1 MHLRLY
7 LTTLNPTDSVTRG
20 FLPAAK
26 ALGWEVTILTDR
38 PESYPGHETIPAD
51 VHDPRTVIDVIAR
64 HHRPDV
70 IFSNSDHL
78 QVETALA
85 ADYFGLPGKDWRACL
100 TTKNK
105 ALTRRALGDV
115 RAARVVPGEPPPEVG
130 YPVVVKPREGVAS
143 EDVVLVRDDLG
154 AAARDIWT
162 RRPGAVLVAEEYLEG
177 PLMTLETLGDGVTT
191 RVLGGFHTTLGP
203 LPHFVEERLDWSPEL
218 AGADE
223 VLARL
228 EAMGVG
234 FGACHTEYVLTGKG
248 PRIVEV
254 NYRVIGDNCDLL
266 LADHLDVPLF
276 EWILRVHAGEP
287 APEAPRPGG
296 HAAAISVLA
305 TRPGTIM
312 KAPKELT
319 GAHEDVRLWHLPL
332 KEAGQPV
339 SVTHTNRDYLALLRA
354 IGPTRDAV
362 DTAAK
367 AFLDAHPWV
376 VA

>member
-26 ALGWEVTILTDR
+26 ALGWEITVLTDR
-38 PESYPGHETIPAD
+38 PEAYPGHDTIQAD
-51 VHDPRTVIDVIAR
+51 VRDPKTVIDVIAR

-100 TTKNK
+100 TAKNK
-105 ALTRRALGDV
+105 ALTRHALGDV
-115 RAARVVPGEPPPEVG
+115 RSARLVPGEPLPDVTF
-130 YPVVVKPREGVAS
+130 PVVVKPREGVAS
-143 EDVVLVRDDLG
+143 EDVVLVRENLQE
-154 AAARDIWT
+154 AADDIWT
-162 RRPGAVLVAEEYLEG
+162 RRPGTVLVAEEYLEG
-177 PLMTLETLGDGVTT
+177 PLMTLETLGDGTTT
-191 RVLGGFHTTLGP
+191 RILGGFRTTLGP
-203 LPHFVEERLDWSPEL
+203 LPHFVEERLDWSADLPGAAEVLNRL
-218 AGADE
+218 AG
-223 VLARL
+223 LNI
-228 EAMGVG
+228 G
-234 FGACHTEYVLTGKG
+234 FGACHTEYVLTGEG

-287 APEAPRPGG
+287 APEVPPTTG
-296 HAAAISVLA
+296 HAATVSVLA
-305 TRPGTIM
+305 TRSGTIM

-319 GAHEDVRLWHLPL
+319 GAYEDVRLWHLPL

-339 SVTHTNRDYLALLRA
+339 SVTNTNRDYLALLRA
-354 IGPTRDAV
+354 VGPDREAV

>member
-7 LTTLNPTDSVTRG
+7 LTSLNPTDSVSRG

-26 ALGWEVTILTDR
+26 ALGWEITVLTDH
-38 PESYPGHETIPAD
+38 PGSYPGYD
-51 VHDPRTVIDVIAR
+51 VIDTDVRDPKTVIDVIAR

-100 TTKNK
+100 TAKNK

-115 RAARVVPGEPPPEVG
+115 RSARLVPGEPLPDVDL
-130 YPVVVKPREGVAS
+130 PVVLKPREGVAS
-143 EDVVLVRDDLG
+143 EDVVLVREGLREK
-154 AAARDIWT
+154 AEDIWT
-162 RRPGAVLVAEEYLEG
+162 RRPGAVLVAEEYLDG
-177 PLMTLETLGDGVTT
+177 PLMTLETLGDGRTT
-191 RVLGGFHTTLGP
+191 RILGGFRTTLGP
-203 LPHFVEERLDWSPEL
+203 LPHFVEERLDWSPDL
-218 AGADE
+218 PGAAE

-228 EAMGVG
+228 DAMNVG
-234 FGACHTEYVLTGKG
+234 FGACHTEYVLTDEG

-287 APEAPRPGG
+287 APEVPQVTG
-296 HAAAISVLA
+296 HAATISVLA
-305 TRPGTIM
+305 TRSGTIM
-312 KAPKELT
+312 KAPRELT
-319 GAHEDVRLWHLPL
+319 GSHEDVRLWHLPL

-354 IGPTRDAV
+354 VGPDPGAV
-362 DTAAK
+362 DAAAK